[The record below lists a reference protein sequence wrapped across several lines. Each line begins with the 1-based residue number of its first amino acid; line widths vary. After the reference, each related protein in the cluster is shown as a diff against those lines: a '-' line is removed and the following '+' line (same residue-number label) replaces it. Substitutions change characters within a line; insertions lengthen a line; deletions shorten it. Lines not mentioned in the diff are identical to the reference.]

1 MLRVLDAGAIRRWA
15 NASVDLLAAH
25 RAELDR
31 TNVFPVADGDTGTNL
46 VLTLRAAAEELARRS
61 ELDGRTATAG
71 EVAAA
76 LARGALRGARGNS
89 GVIVSQLPRGLAEVL
104 AGPRETEDGLGAD
117 AEGGLRPWPRD
128 ARRGGTGS
136 LGRAER
142 ADGADARTL
151 AAALCRA
158 DELARAA
165 VSRPVE
171 GTVLTVLRAAA
182 AAASTAAARGAP
194 LPEVVNAALAGA
206 AEALADTPHQ
216 LPVLARAGVVDSGG
230 RGLVLLLDALAGVVA
245 AGQWAAVQPGRD
257 ARHVGPGW
265 YAGHVR
271 DRDALIGNRE
281 SGSADYDY
289 EVMYLLDASTT
300 ERVDRLRARLDE
312 LGDSVVV
319 VGDGEPGGTGQW
331 NVHVHCTDVGAA
343 IEAAVEAGRPHRI
356 TVVRFDDQR
365 AGVAGREE
373 PARFRRER
381 AVVTVVSGEPV
392 AELVR
397 AQEVTALVAVPEQPP
412 TAGEIAAALAGTRA
426 RHVVVLPNDIELSP
440 VAEEAA
446 DVARAAGAEV
456 VVIPTASV
464 LQGLAALAVH
474 DAERRPGDDVV
485 AMAEA
490 AAATRTGVVQ
500 IATGEALTWVGRC
513 YAGDVLGLV
522 DGEVVLIEHDLA
534 AAACQLA
541 DRMVSA
547 GGELVT
553 VLLGDDEQGGTD
565 ELGDLLAEHLRR
577 THPEVELACFRG
589 GPAGRPVQLGV
600 E

>member
-1 MLRVLDAGAIRRWA
+1 VLRVLDAGAIRRWA
-15 NASVDLLAAH
+15 DASVHLLDAH

-31 TNVFPVADGDTGTNL
+31 INVFPVADGDTGTNL

-61 ELDGRTATAG
+61 VPAGRADTAT

-76 LARGALRGARGNS
+76 LARGALRGARGSS
-89 GVIVSQLPRGLAEVL
+89 GVILSQLARGLADVL
-104 AGPRETEDGLGAD
+104 ADSPD
-117 AEGGLRPWPRD
+117 EGECQAG
-128 ARRGGTGS
+128 
-136 LGRAER
+136 
-142 ADGADARTL
+142 ADGADGRTL
-151 AAALCRA
+151 AAALRRA

-165 VSRPVE
+165 VSQPVE

-182 AAASTAAARGAP
+182 TAASAAADRAAP
-194 LPEVVNAALAGA
+194 LPEVVRAAASGA
-206 AEALADTPHQ
+206 ASALADTPHQ

-230 RGLVLLLDALAGVVA
+230 RGLVLLLDALTDVVNARQLAPAEVAVGVRANGAGPE
-245 AGQWAAVQPGRD
+245 PGP
-257 ARHVGPGW
+257 ASGPPALAPAHSGPAPSHPG
-265 YAGHVR
+265 YVR
-271 DRDALIGNRE
+271 DREALVAQRE
-281 SGSADYDY
+281 AGSAEYDY
-289 EVMYLLDASTT
+289 EVMYLLGSSCD
-300 ERVDRLRARLDE
+300 ERVARLRARLEE

-319 VGDGEPGGTGQW
+319 VGDGEPGGTGDW

-343 IEAAVEAGRPHRI
+343 IEAGIKAGRPHRI
-356 TVVRFDDQR
+356 TVVRFANQR
-365 AGVAGREE
+365 VGSTDRDEV
-373 PARFRRER
+373 ARFRRDR
-381 AVVTVVSGEPV
+381 AVVTVVSGQPV

-397 AQEVTALVAVPEQPP
+397 ADGVTVLVAAPEQPP
-412 TAGEIAAALAGTRA
+412 TAGEIAAAVAGTRA
-426 RHVVVLPNDIELSP
+426 RHVAVLPNDVELTP
-440 VAEEAA
+440 IAEEAA
-446 DVARAAGAEV
+446 DVARAAGADV
-456 VVIPTASV
+456 VVIPTASM

-522 DGEVVLIEHDLA
+522 DGEVVLIEHDLVS
-534 AAACQLA
+534 AACQLA

-553 VLLGDDEQGGTD
+553 VLLGEDEQDGTN
-565 ELGDLLAEHLRR
+565 ELASLLTEHLRR
-577 THPEVELACFRG
+577 THPEVEVVCYRG